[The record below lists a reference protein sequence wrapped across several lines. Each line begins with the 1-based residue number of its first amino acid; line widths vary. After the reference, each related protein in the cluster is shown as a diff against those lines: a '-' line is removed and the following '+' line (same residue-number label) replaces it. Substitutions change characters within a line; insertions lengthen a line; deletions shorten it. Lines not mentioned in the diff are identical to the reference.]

1 MKHKVSVIM
10 ACYNEEKEWV
20 RESINSILGQSF
32 DDFEYIIVLD
42 NPNNK
47 LLRDYLEE
55 IKKIDD
61 RIKLIINDK
70 NEGLVS
76 SLNKA
81 IEYSTGEYIARM
93 DSDDISMKDRLEIQ
107 YEYLENNPEI
117 SLISSKAII
126 INENGEELYKTNDF
140 ANTPDSAKR
149 SLFYRNT
156 FFHPSWMFRRS
167 ILEKVKGYNNLPRTE
182 DLDFLCRTVISGYK
196 IINIPHYL
204 IKYRVRENGISS
216 SGLLQQVRVARTIMN
231 SYKCSITQN
240 KEYSSDKILE
250 NIYTVKDRDIELYSK
265 ACKLHTKAIH
275 DIRNHKYFIGFIE
288 LLKSMFLSKDKAM
301 DIYNTIRIKMLN

>member
-1 MKHKVSVIM
+1 MKHKISVIM

-81 IEYSTGEYIARM
+81 IKYSTGEYIARM
-93 DSDDISMKDRLEIQ
+93 DSDDISMNNRLEIQ

-126 INENGEELYKTNDF
+126 INENGE
-140 ANTPDSAKR
+140 
-149 SLFYRNT
+149 
-156 FFHPSWMFRRS
+156 
-167 ILEKVKGYNNLPRTE
+167 
-182 DLDFLCRTVISGYK
+182 
-196 IINIPHYL
+196 
-204 IKYRVRENGISS
+204 
-216 SGLLQQVRVARTIMN
+216 
-231 SYKCSITQN
+231 
-240 KEYSSDKILE
+240 
-250 NIYTVKDRDIELYSK
+250 
-265 ACKLHTKAIH
+265 
-275 DIRNHKYFIGFIE
+275 
-288 LLKSMFLSKDKAM
+288 
-301 DIYNTIRIKMLN
+301 